1 MSYEQRVDQ
10 INKAGLKINYPKL
23 KFLYKENI
31 QENMSQ
37 FQKKESLNKQFEQ
50 LIALELANIKMRGQ
64 KLIYLD
70 IVKVSLTEL

>member
-23 KFLYKENI
+23 KFLYKKLGVPKDQYKENI

-37 FQKKESLNKQFEQ
+37 FQKKESLNK
-50 LIALELANIKMRGQ
+50 
-64 KLIYLD
+64 
-70 IVKVSLTEL
+70 

>member
-23 KFLYKENI
+23 KFLYKKLGVPKDQYKENI

-50 LIALELANIKMRGQ
+50 LIALELANIKMRG
-64 KLIYLD
+64 
-70 IVKVSLTEL
+70 